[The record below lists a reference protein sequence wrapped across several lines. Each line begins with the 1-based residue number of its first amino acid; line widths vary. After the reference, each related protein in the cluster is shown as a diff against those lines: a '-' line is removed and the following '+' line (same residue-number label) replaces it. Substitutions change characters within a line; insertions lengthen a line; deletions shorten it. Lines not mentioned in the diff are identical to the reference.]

1 MRQMNINPQSALRNP
16 LSDGAGVAAGLGLE
30 HYRPVLDRLIIEL
43 QRRLG
48 ADFLSLALYGSVA
61 RGTARPDS
69 DVDVLIIYQGQRQA
83 VERVVI
89 QFLGELESGSEYQ
102 ALARQG
108 IRAEIY
114 PIFINCEDLADT
126 RWILLDIADH
136 GIMLYDPDLI
146 LTHKLER
153 LRQRL
158 EELGSRKVV
167 LEDGAWY
174 WVLKPDWKPGE
185 VIEL

>member
-1 MRQMNINPQSALRNP
+1 MVNPQPAS
-16 LSDGAGVAAGLGLE
+16 LGLE
-30 HYRPVLDRLIIEL
+30 HYRPVLERFTTEL

-48 ADFLSLALYGSVA
+48 ADFLALALFGSAA

-69 DVDVLIIYQGQRQA
+69 DVDVLIIYQGQRQQ
-83 VERVVI
+83 VERVVM
-89 QFLGELESGSEYQ
+89 QFLGELESGPEYR

-108 IRAEIY
+108 IRADIY
-114 PIFINCEDLADT
+114 PIFMTCEDLADT

-136 GIMLYDPDLI
+136 GIVLYDSDLI

-167 LEDGAWY
+167 LEDGDWY

>member
-1 MRQMNINPQSALRNP
+1 M
-16 LSDGAGVAAGLGLE
+16 
-30 HYRPVLDRLIIEL
+30 
-43 QRRLG
+43 
-48 ADFLSLALYGSVA
+48 A

-69 DVDVLIIYQGQRQA
+69 DVDVLIIYQGRRQQ
-83 VERVVI
+83 VEQVVMHY
-89 QFLGELESGSEYQ
+89 LGELESAPEYL

-108 IRAEIY
+108 IRADIY
-114 PIFINCEDLADT
+114 PVFMDREALADT

-136 GIMLYDPDLI
+136 GIVLHDPDLI

-158 EELGSRKVV
+158 AELGSRKVM
-167 LEDGAWY
+167 LEDGTWY
-174 WVLKPDWKPGE
+174 WILKPDWKPGE